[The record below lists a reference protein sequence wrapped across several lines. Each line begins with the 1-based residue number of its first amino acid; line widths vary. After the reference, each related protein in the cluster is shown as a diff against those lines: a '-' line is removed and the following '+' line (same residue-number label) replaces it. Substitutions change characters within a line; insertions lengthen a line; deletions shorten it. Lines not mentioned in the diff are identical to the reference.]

1 MKQLLGGIARI
12 TRIAQGGED
21 CPGLPGL
28 PREAR
33 IAQDY
38 QDCPGRQGGRNN
50 GPSNLSLARVSPFGA
65 QGKIGARAWLGKRDD
80 CLV

>member
-21 CPGLPGL
+21 C
-28 PREAR
+28 
-33 IAQDY
+33 QDY

-50 GPSNLSLARVSPFGA
+50 GLSNLSLARVSPFGA
-65 QGKIGARAWLGKRDD
+65 RGKIGARAWLGKRDD

>member
-1 MKQLLGGIARI
+1 MGL
-12 TRIAQGGED
+12 
-21 CPGLPGL
+21 PGLPGL

-65 QGKIGARAWLGKRDD
+65 RGKIGARAWLGKETIVWFD
-80 CLV
+80 LVKRLL